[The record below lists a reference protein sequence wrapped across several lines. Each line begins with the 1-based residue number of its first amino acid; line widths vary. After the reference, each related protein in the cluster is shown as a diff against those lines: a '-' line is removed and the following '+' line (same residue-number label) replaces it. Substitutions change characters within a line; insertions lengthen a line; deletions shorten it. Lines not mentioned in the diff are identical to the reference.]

1 MFGLIQAGAHRLLF
15 NVNHRERS
23 ARNSYSM
30 YVAEYTLPRQAS
42 LRQYPFV
49 LYNLLLMNE
58 QTQNPEQ
65 PTSSAPAPVNP
76 PRTGIKKHIHSVWEI
91 IEFAVIALVIVIP
104 IRAFVAQPFVVSG
117 TSMVPTFEN
126 GDYLIVDELSYR
138 FESPHRGDVV
148 VFKYPKD
155 ESLYFIKR
163 IIGVPGDTVQ
173 INGSTV
179 TIVNAEHPEGFKLD
193 EPYIAN
199 KSSNITTTVVTP
211 GNYFVMGD
219 NRPASSDSRFWGL
232 VPAKLLTGRAF
243 LQLLPVSHLGVFP
256 GEHTFAN

>member
-1 MFGLIQAGAHRLLF
+1 
-15 NVNHRERS
+15 
-23 ARNSYSM
+23 
-30 YVAEYTLPRQAS
+30 
-42 LRQYPFV
+42 
-49 LYNLLLMNE
+49 MNE
-58 QTQNPEQ
+58 YIQHPEQ
-65 PTSSAPAPVNP
+65 PSYPTPSPV
-76 PRTGIKKHIHSVWEI
+76 PRTGMKKHIHSFWEI
-91 IEFAVIALVIVIP
+91 IQFAVIALAIVIP

-155 ESLYFIKR
+155 QSLYFIKR
-163 IIGVPGDTVQ
+163 IIGLPGDTVS
-173 INGSTV
+173 ISGSQV
-179 TIVNAEHPEGFKLD
+179 TIYNAAHPEGIALD
-193 EPYIAN
+193 EPYIVN
-199 KSSNITTTVVTP
+199 KSSSVSTTVVTP

-243 LQLLPVSHLGVFP
+243 LQLLPLNHIGVFP
-256 GEHTFAN
+256 GAHAFAN